1 MLIRTLL
8 IIIFLSTKVFANDSG
23 IIWGQGHLYS
33 LKPPKGWKL
42 DNVSGNKRGLPAVF
56 YPVGGSWANSKA
68 VMYAN
73 VAGKKSGQNNI
84 KELIDNYLVTLKAKS
99 PNVKVKDL
107 ETVTVG
113 EKTVVIKEWLNN
125 MNNHEAVAYIEES
138 KVIVLLVLT
147 SQDKFEY
154 TKSFTAF
161 RELIGSYNF
170 YSDNPDYKAV
180 SDSQL
185 KPLIKTAKNHS
196 TTERGNEYEK
206 QITKTLGSHMGVVLR
221 GCAEHL
227 KKMDDI
233 DVFFQVSKLGI
244 STKVYWSNNDTTQCF
259 MQNGILSWV
268 FPEPPIDRYHF
279 HIAIKMKP

>member
-8 IIIFLSTKVFANDSG
+8 IIIFLSTKVFANDAG

-33 LKPPKGWKL
+33 LKSPKGWVL
-42 DNVSGNKRGLPAVF
+42 DNVSGKRRGLHAVF

-73 VAGKKSGQNNI
+73 VAVKESGQNNI
-84 KELIDNYLVTLKAKS
+84 KELIDYSLVTLKAKS

-147 SQDKFEY
+147 SQDKSEY
-154 TKSFTAF
+154 TKSLTAF

-196 TTERGNEYEK
+196 TTESGSEYEK
-206 QITKTLGSHMGVVLR
+206 QVTKTLGSYMGIVLR

-233 DVFFQVSKLGI
+233 DVVFQVSKLGI
-244 STKVYWSNNDTTQCF
+244 STKAYWSNNDTTQCF
-259 MQNGILSWV
+259 MQNGILNWV
-268 FPEPPIDRYHF
+268 FPEPPIDKF
-279 HIAIKMKP
+279 HLHLAIKMKP